1 MTNSIP
7 GKTMLITGASS
18 GIGKATAIACAQAGM
33 NVVLTARRRK
43 QLEALQEEIG
53 GTTKIIVGD
62 VTEDGFNEKMLRAT
76 GTFDAVFI
84 NAGHGID
91 QHTLDMNMKDVRSLF
106 ELNVFA
112 AIVKGA
118 AKTQDN
124 LVLDAETLSSVPP
137 EALAQMGLPEACALF
152 L

>member
-1 MTNSIP
+1 MTNSIQ

-62 VTEDGFNEKMLRAT
+62 VTENG
-76 GTFDAVFI
+76 
-84 NAGHGID
+84 
-91 QHTLDMNMKDVRSLF
+91 
-106 ELNVFA
+106 
-112 AIVKGA
+112 
-118 AKTQDN
+118 
-124 LVLDAETLSSVPP
+124 
-137 EALAQMGLPEACALF
+137 
-152 L
+152 